1 MAITVMQGDQ
11 YDMTLILKDDTGTI
25 ITADDVDEIVFSLSS
40 IEKKFSEGGVVYD
53 AEAEAYSIRLLQTET
68 RQVPRGV
75 YTPQVR
81 VKFQTSDDI
90 YGVDLASSMVTFV
103 QAVNKEII

>member
-25 ITADDVDEIVFSLSS
+25 ITADDVDEIIFSLDT
-40 IEKKFSEGGVVYD
+40 IEKKFSEGQILYDSGVG
-53 AEAEAYSIRLLQTET
+53 AYSIRLLQTET
-68 RQVPRGV
+68 RQIGRGN

-81 VKFQTSDDI
+81 VKFQTTDDI
-90 YGVDLASSMVTFV
+90 YGADLKDVVTFV
-103 QAVNKEII
+103 PAINKEIIP